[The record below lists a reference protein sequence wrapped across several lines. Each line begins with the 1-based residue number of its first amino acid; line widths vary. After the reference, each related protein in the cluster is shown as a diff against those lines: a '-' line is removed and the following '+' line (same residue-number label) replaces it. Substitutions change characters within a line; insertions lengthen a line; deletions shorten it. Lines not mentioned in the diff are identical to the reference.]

1 MSVKC
6 KTSNACISILLYGWN
21 VHVSISMAFG
31 NVKNL
36 LGSLLMVQI
45 AIAKTISLFSAFETY
60 RTPLPRYNATFY
72 NYLNIH
78 TLNV

>member
-6 KTSNACISILLYGWN
+6 KTSNACISILLYGSN

-45 AIAKTISLFSAFETY
+45 AIAKTISLF
-60 RTPLPRYNATFY
+60 PLLRRIEPPFQDIMQHFIT
-72 NYLNIH
+72 I
-78 TLNV
+78 